1 MQAAIKSR
9 YGITAILKEGH
20 SGIFKVDIDGKTVF
34 DNQVTNRFP
43 EDKEIFDKID
53 ALKT

>member
-1 MQAAIKSR
+1 LQAAIKSR
-9 YGITAILKEGH
+9 YGITATLKEGH

-43 EDKEIFDKID
+43 TDAEIFHKING
-53 ALKT
+53 LKT